1 MEKNIKSECE
11 FIGHKN
17 NNSYFKCK
25 KCGKI
30 WLKLSLLSTANS
42 IAKINKREC
51 KTCMEK
57 KILNQNVILQRF
69 KIIN

>member
-1 MEKNIKSECE
+1 MEKNIKLECD

-42 IAKINKREC
+42 IAEINKKEC

-57 KILNQNVILQRF
+57 KKLNQNVILQRF

>member
-42 IAKINKREC
+42 IAKINKKEC